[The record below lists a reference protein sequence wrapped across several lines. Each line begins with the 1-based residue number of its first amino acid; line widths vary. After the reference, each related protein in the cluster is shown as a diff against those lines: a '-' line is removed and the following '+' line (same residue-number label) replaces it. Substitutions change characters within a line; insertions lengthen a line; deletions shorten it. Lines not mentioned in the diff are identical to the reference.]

1 MTFITVIH
9 QFLTV
14 FQELDDAPLTVHVV
28 GEPVVP
34 AALDV
39 LLPALGASGGF
50 PADQLA
56 QLPDSADVF
65 HRRVAATVPDDGTQV
80 DRGAAL
86 AGRSSQNGSVHGE
99 GVPQQVRVHLLVA
112 GLGTE
117 VRGDVRDVRGQQRAG
132 AAAEQQA
139 EGSQQHRVS
148 GR

>member
-1 MTFITVIH
+1 M
-9 QFLTV
+9 
-14 FQELDDAPLTVHVV
+14 FQELDGALLTVHVV

-34 AALDV
+34 AVLDV

-65 HRRVAATVPDDGTQV
+65 HRRVAATVPDDGAQV

-86 AGRSSQNGSVHGE
+86 AGRRSQNGSVHGE
-99 GVPQQVRVHLLVA
+99 GVPQQVRIHLLVA

-117 VRGDVRDVRGQQRAG
+117 VRGDVWDVRGQQRAE
-132 AAAEQQA
+132 AAAVQQA
-139 EGSQQHRVS
+139 EDRQKHRGS

>member
-1 MTFITVIH
+1 M
-9 QFLTV
+9 
-14 FQELDDAPLTVHVV
+14 FQELDSAPLTVHVV

-56 QLPDSADVF
+56 QLPDSANVF
-65 HRRVAATVPDDGTQV
+65 HRRVAATVPDDGAQV

-86 AGRSSQNGSVHGE
+86 AGWSSQNGSVHGE

-139 EGSQQHRVS
+139 EGRQQHQVP